1 MSTFTWSIA
10 QLERNTS
17 DNGVTIAHYRC
28 TGVDGDNS
36 AGSYGT
42 CSFTPD
48 PTSAD
53 FIAFDDLTEADV
65 LGWVH
70 AEVSQEDTEAS
81 IQAKLDEMAAPQTV
95 VGLPANF

>member
-1 MSTFTWSIA
+1 MATFNWSIA

-17 DNGVTIAHYRC
+17 DNGVVVAHWRC
-28 TGVDGDNS
+28 EGVDDDNS
-36 AGSYGT
+36 TGSYGT

-48 PTSAD
+48 PQAAN
-53 FIAFDDLTEADV
+53 FIAFESLTEADV

-70 AEVSQEDTEAS
+70 ANVSKEDTEAS
-81 IQAKLDEMAAPQTV
+81 LQAKLDEMAAPQTV